1 MRILFWG
8 TPEFAVPALR
18 ALLGEGH
25 DVVGVVTQ
33 PDRPRGRSR
42 SVLDPSPVKQVAVKE
57 GIPVLQPERPRGE
70 EFLAQLAAL
79 DAELSVVVAYG
90 HILPKAVIDLPPQ
103 GTLNIH
109 ASVLPALRGAG
120 PIQAAI
126 LQGHTETGVS
136 IMRMVPALDA
146 GPVLHVLRSPLPDD
160 ITYGELHDHLAEL
173 GALAIVQALAL
184 MEADVGQEL
193 AQDDTAATYAPKI
206 DRASTV
212 IDFAPPAAQVARTIR
227 AFDPRP
233 GAHTTRAGVAVKCFG
248 ARVVAFDDA
257 SLQDDALRASLPGTI
272 RAIDREGM
280 VVRCGAGA
288 VRIAEVHPEGKS
300 RRSADEW
307 ARGRGVTIGDRLGE
321 RPLLPP
327 DERPARG

>member
-42 SVLDPSPVKQVAVKE
+42 SALDPSPVKQVALEE
-57 GIPVLQPERPRGE
+57 GLPVLQPERPRGD
-70 EFLAQLAAL
+70 EFLAQIAAL
-79 DAELSVVVAYG
+79 EPALSVVVAYG
-90 HILPKAVIDLPPQ
+90 HILPKAVIDLPAH

-109 ASVLPALRGAG
+109 ASILPVLRGAA

-126 LQGHTETGVS
+126 LQGHEETGVS

-146 GPVLHVLRSPLPDD
+146 GPVMHVLRTPIPDD
-160 ITYGELHDHLAEL
+160 STYGELHDHLAEL

-184 MEADVGQEL
+184 MEADAAQEL
-193 AQDDTAATYAPKI
+193 AQDDSIATYAPKI
-206 DRASTV
+206 DRASTH
-212 IDFAPPAAQVARTIR
+212 IDFSVPAVQVARTIR

-233 GAHTTRAGVAVKCFG
+233 GAHTTLGASTVKCYG
-248 ARVVAFDDA
+248 ARVVVTTDA
-257 SLQDDALRASLPGTI
+257 ALQDDALRASLPGTVRI
-272 RAIDREGM
+272 IDRDGM

-288 VRIAEVHPEGKS
+288 IRIAEVHPEGKS
-300 RRSADEW
+300 RRTPEEW

-321 RPLLPP
+321 RPL
-327 DERPARG
+327 PAREPRAPEA